1 MTVGARSQAKNQL
14 RVPAL
19 SIRQGDKSVFLF
31 GVDGKLLPTFA
42 AISRVHRDEL
52 ELMGYQRPEVTSHVR
67 AIRRYLESD
76 SPLLPNAIV
85 LAFDHR
91 VRFEPAPGSAD
102 TDYSVPGTLII
113 PQDPDG
119 DDHEKTAWVVD
130 GQQRTAAIR
139 DADIDSFPVGVVGF
153 VATDAKE
160 QRSQFILVNS
170 TKPLPKGLIHEL
182 LPETTGKLPDTYAR
196 RKLPAYL
203 IGRLNTESDSPFKG
217 AIATPT
223 MKDGYITDNSVLRMI
238 EHSIYEGAL
247 YQYRDP
253 ATGDA
258 DEEQMLL
265 HLKVVWSL
273 VEATWRQEWKLP
285 PRKSRLTH
293 GAGIQAM
300 GYVLDTLTGDVAAP
314 ELLGLEL
321 ERALRPLRAVC
332 AWTSGTWEFGPD
344 DVRKWNQIQNT
355 PNDRQVLTRYLLSQL
370 PDRSP
375 IRTGGRTRW
384 SQPRLGEAE

>member
-1 MTVGARSQAKNQL
+1 MTNEL

-19 SIRQGDKSVFLF
+19 RIRQGNKSVYLF

-42 AISRVHRDEL
+42 AISRIHRDEL

-67 AIRRYLESD
+67 AIRRYLESEG
-76 SPLLPNAIV
+76 SFIPNAIV
-85 LAFDHR
+85 LAFDDR
-91 VRFEPAPGSAD
+91 VVFEASTEPTS
-102 TDYSVPGTLII
+102 TDYSLPGTLII
-113 PQDPDG
+113 PLDANGGEQD
-119 DDHEKTAWVVD
+119 KAAWVVD

-139 DADIDSFPVGVVGF
+139 DADVESYPIGVVGF
-153 VATDAKE
+153 IATGASE

-182 LPETTGKLPDTYAR
+182 LPETTGKLPDAYAR

-203 IGRLNTESDSPFKG
+203 ISRLNTESDSPFAG

-223 MKDGYITDNSVLRMI
+223 MKDGYITDNSVLRML
-238 EHSIYEGAL
+238 EHSIYDGAL

-253 ATGDA
+253 FTGEA

-265 HLKVVWSL
+265 HLKFVWSL
-273 VEATWRQEWKLP
+273 VQATWRHEWSLP

-293 GAGIQAM
+293 GAGIQSM

-314 ELLGLEL
+314 ELPGLDL
-321 ERALRPLRAVC
+321 DAIVRPLKYVC
-332 AWTSGTWEFGPD
+332 AWTSGAWEFAD
-344 DVRKWNQIQNT
+344 DDIRKWNQIQNT
-355 PNDRQVLTRYLLSQL
+355 PNDIRLLTNFLVRQL
-370 PDRSP
+370 PKSRS
-375 IRTGGRTRW
+375 GR
-384 SQPRLGEAE
+384 SG

>member
-1 MTVGARSQAKNQL
+1 MTEVPSRTSLELRLPAL
-14 RVPAL
+14 RVCQGEK
-19 SIRQGDKSVFLF
+19 SIFLF

-42 AISRVHRDEL
+42 AISRIHRDEL
-52 ELMGYQRPEVTSHVR
+52 QLMGYQRPEVTSHVR

-76 SPLLPNAIV
+76 GALLPNAIV
-85 LAFDHR
+85 LAFDDR
-91 VRFEPAPGSAD
+91 VRFEESPSTSAS
-102 TDYSVPGTLII
+102 DYSVPGTLVI

-119 DDHEKTAWVVD
+119 EDDEKTAWVVD

-139 DADIDSFPVGVVGF
+139 DADVDTFPVGVVGF
-153 VATDAKE
+153 VATGAKE

-203 IGRLNTESDSPFKG
+203 IGRLNTESDSPFRG

-253 ATGDA
+253 ASGDA

-273 VEATWRQEWKLP
+273 VEATWREEWKLP

-321 ERALRPLRAVC
+321 DRALRPLRAVC
-332 AWTSGTWEFGPD
+332 AWTSGTWDFGPD

-370 PDRSP
+370 PARGLGRPDR
-375 IRTGGRTRW
+375 RGRW

>member
-1 MTVGARSQAKNQL
+1 MTDRARPPMTSEL

-19 SIRQGDKSVFLF
+19 RIRQGEKSIFLF

-42 AISRVHRDEL
+42 AISRIHRDEL
-52 ELMGYQRPEVTSHVR
+52 ELMGYQRPEVTAHVR

-76 SPLLPNAIV
+76 GALLPNTIV

-91 VRFEPAPGSAD
+91 VRFEKAPASAG
-102 TDYSVPGTLII
+102 TEYSEAGTLVI

-119 DDHEKTAWVVD
+119 EDHEKTAWVVD

-139 DADIDSFPVGVVGF
+139 DADVDSFPVGVVGF
-153 VATDAKE
+153 VATGAKE

-182 LPETTGKLPDTYAR
+182 LPETTGKLPDAYAR

-203 IGRLNTESDSPFKG
+203 IGRLNTESDSPFEG

-253 ATGDA
+253 FSGEA

-321 ERALRPLRAVC
+321 ERALRPLREVC
-332 AWTSGTWEFGPD
+332 AWTSGTWEFAPD

-355 PNDRQVLTRYLLSQL
+355 PNDIRLLTNFLLGQVPGRGVA
-370 PDRSP
+370 RS
-375 IRTGGRTRW
+375 G
-384 SQPRLGEAE
+384 PRMRKS

>member
-1 MTVGARSQAKNQL
+1 MTTAI

-19 SIRQGDKSVFLF
+19 RIRQGSKFVYLF
-31 GVDGKLLPTFA
+31 GIDGKLLPTFA
-42 AISRVHRDEL
+42 AISRIHRDEL

-67 AIRRYLESD
+67 AIRRYLESEG
-76 SPLLPNAIV
+76 SFLPNAIV
-85 LAFDHR
+85 LAFDDR
-91 VRFEPAPGSAD
+91 VTFQASIDPTPA
-102 TDYSVPGTLII
+102 DYSVPGTLTI
-113 PQDPDG
+113 PLDPQG
-119 DDHEKTAWVVD
+119 ADHDKAAWVVD

-139 DADIDSFPVGVVGF
+139 DADVDSYPIGVVGF
-153 VATDAKE
+153 IATGASE

-182 LPETTGKLPDTYAR
+182 LPETTGKLPDAYAR

-203 IGRLNTESDSPFKG
+203 IGRLNTESDSPFLG

-223 MKDGYITDNSVLRMI
+223 MKDGYITDNSVLRML
-238 EHSIYEGAL
+238 EHSIYDGAL

-253 ATGDA
+253 FTGEA

-265 HLKVVWSL
+265 HLKFVWSL
-273 VEATWRQEWKLP
+273 VQATWKQEWSLP

-300 GYVLDTLTGDVAAP
+300 GYVLDTLTGDVPAP
-314 ELLGLEL
+314 ELPGLDL
-321 ERALRPLRAVC
+321 DTIVRPLKYVC
-332 AWTSGTWEFGPD
+332 AWTSGTWQFADD

-355 PNDRQVLTRYLLSQL
+355 PNDIRLLTNFLVRQL
-370 PDRSP
+370 PKARS
-375 IRTGGRTRW
+375 GR
-384 SQPRLGEAE
+384 AV